1 MTLDILQF
9 IADQRNLVGDDES
22 VTVRGVLD
30 ELTERLRAAMDV
42 EYVGALYC
50 TDYSVTGSGPFPV
63 DMLRY
68 TQSWPA
74 TEADAIGV
82 EESLEHASYDDP
94 FTIRLTKYHR
104 DPKPNLCEDR
114 WQSKFRWKIVGV
126 VETAEL

>member
-42 EYVGALYC
+42 EYVEPLYRS
-50 TDYSVTGSGPFPV
+50 DFSVTGSGQFPV

-68 TQSWPA
+68 TCSWPA
-74 TEADAIGV
+74 TEADARAI
-82 EESLEHASYDDP
+82 EESHEHHDATDT
-94 FTIRLTKYHR
+94 FTVRLSKYHR
-104 DPKPNLCEDR
+104 DKDAALSEDR
-114 WQSKFRWKIVGV
+114 WRSKFRCRIVGT
-126 VETAEL
+126 VETVEL